1 MVTLTGRSKP
11 NATIADKAMILLAV
25 VIAYGSGFWPG
36 RLVLRGGLNS
46 LGNPEYVGF
55 RGIFLPHLLL
65 YTTLMAAVSAILWW
79 ALVLAKIL
87 PPPKFG
93 NIRASAA
100 LGLVGG
106 IAGLALTLLVVLV
119 ALRAGTIPWIAPDPW
134 KIAGN
139 IFSNFYEEFVFRGFV
154 LVALRRVAG
163 FWPAALVS
171 SAMWAFTHVQ
181 YPMVIQ
187 LTILAVGVAFC
198 WIMQR
203 ARSLWAPYFAH
214 EVLDVIGDSL
224 IG

>member
-1 MVTLTGRSKP
+1 MATLTGRSKP

-65 YTTLMAAVSAILWW
+65 YTTLMAAVSAVLWW

-93 NIRASAA
+93 NIPASAA

-119 ALRAGTIPWIAPDPW
+119 ALPAGTIHWIAPDPW

-187 LTILAVGVAFC
+187 LTILAVGVGFC

-203 ARSLWAPYFAH
+203 GRSLWAPYFAH

>member
-1 MVTLTGRSKP
+1 MATLTGRSKP

-65 YTTLMAAVSAILWW
+65 YTTLMAAVSAVLWW

-119 ALRAGTIPWIAPDPW
+119 ALRAGTIHWIAPDPW

>member
-1 MVTLTGRSKP
+1 MATLTGRSKP

-119 ALRAGTIPWIAPDPW
+119 ALRAGTIHWIAPDPW

>member
-1 MVTLTGRSKP
+1 MATLTGRSKP

-65 YTTLMAAVSAILWW
+65 YTTLMAAVSAVLWW

-119 ALRAGTIPWIAPDPW
+119 ALRAGTIHWIAPDPW

-214 EVLDVIGDSL
+214 EVLNVIGDSL